1 MDWFCFISL
10 YYWSRKHAPL
20 SQPIR
25 FKLKP
30 ISQSHFPALQVV
42 CVFLLWVP
50 ISSSVFSS
58 CVLISCCDYDSF
70 GVGYLLKLVRKEVL
84 FYFAWKHL
92 LQLYTFIYIY
102 KFFFKA
108 HNDHFDL
115 VSRRMGFIPLPL
127 GSLVSSFRE
136 RGKERVR
143 QGYSLFITDRL
154 RASRS
159 ADPKVP
165 VSRVNL

>member
-1 MDWFCFISL
+1 ML
-10 YYWSRKHAPL
+10 
-20 SQPIR
+20 
-25 FKLKP
+25 
-30 ISQSHFPALQVV
+30 
-42 CVFLLWVP
+42 FLLRMKTP
-50 ISSSVFSS
+50 PPT
-58 CVLISCCDYDSF
+58 
-70 GVGYLLKLVRKEVL
+70 
-84 FYFAWKHL
+84 
-92 LQLYTFIYIY
+92 LYIYIYIY

>member
-42 CVFLLWVP
+42 CVFLLRVP

-84 FYFAWKHL
+84 FL
-92 LQLYTFIYIY
+92 LRMKTPPPTLYIYIY
-102 KFFFKA
+102 KFFFFLRLTTIISILFLVEWVSFLF
-108 HNDHFDL
+108 HWDHW
-115 VSRRMGFIPLPL
+115 
-127 GSLVSSFRE
+127 
-136 RGKERVR
+136 
-143 QGYSLFITDRL
+143 
-154 RASRS
+154 
-159 ADPKVP
+159 
-165 VSRVNL
+165 

>member
-1 MDWFCFISL
+1 ML
-10 YYWSRKHAPL
+10 
-20 SQPIR
+20 
-25 FKLKP
+25 
-30 ISQSHFPALQVV
+30 
-42 CVFLLWVP
+42 FLLRMKTP
-50 ISSSVFSS
+50 PPT
-58 CVLISCCDYDSF
+58 
-70 GVGYLLKLVRKEVL
+70 
-84 FYFAWKHL
+84 
-92 LQLYTFIYIY
+92 LYIYIY
-102 KFFFKA
+102 KFFFFKA

-127 GSLVSSFRE
+127 GSLVSSLRE

-143 QGYSLFITDRL
+143 QGYSLFITDRV

>member
-1 MDWFCFISL
+1 MITTVLVLLTQVGKEGSAFFTSHENTSSNSIHL
-10 YYWSRKHAPL
+10 Y
-20 SQPIR
+20 
-25 FKLKP
+25 
-30 ISQSHFPALQVV
+30 
-42 CVFLLWVP
+42 
-50 ISSSVFSS
+50 
-58 CVLISCCDYDSF
+58 
-70 GVGYLLKLVRKEVL
+70 
-84 FYFAWKHL
+84 
-92 LQLYTFIYIY
+92 IYIN
-102 KFFFKA
+102 FFFKA

-143 QGYSLFITDRL
+143 QGYSLFITDRV

>member
-1 MDWFCFISL
+1 MITTVLVLLTQVGKEGNAFFTSHENTSSNSIHL
-10 YYWSRKHAPL
+10 Y
-20 SQPIR
+20 
-25 FKLKP
+25 
-30 ISQSHFPALQVV
+30 
-42 CVFLLWVP
+42 
-50 ISSSVFSS
+50 
-58 CVLISCCDYDSF
+58 
-70 GVGYLLKLVRKEVL
+70 
-84 FYFAWKHL
+84 
-92 LQLYTFIYIY
+92 IYIY
-102 KFFFKA
+102 IFFFFKA

-136 RGKERVR
+136 KGKGRVR
-143 QGYSLFITDRL
+143 QGYSLFITDRV